1 MRLFQRV
8 GNVYIVTVSLSQF
21 WRLGKHEIWVLVG
34 SASVEA
40 YGLLPG
46 WCLAGMSSREDG
58 YFQRIMADKVNG
70 ILWRCCLCLLV
81 PDTSGTSPPKGSTI

>member
-46 WCLAGMSSREDG
+46 WCLAGILPEN
-58 YFQRIMADKVNG
+58 NG
-70 ILWRCCLCLLV
+70 RQGQWNPLEMLSMPVSPRHLW
-81 PDTSGTSPPKGSTI
+81 DFTS